1 MSQPEVVSK
10 KIKFLG
16 ELVDLDKLEKSG
28 FIFIEVNDAKKSPL
42 NFINLYYFSFFH
54 SSALPRTPSIF
65 LRLKVFGG

>member
-42 NFINLYYFSFFH
+42 NFINLYY
-54 SSALPRTPSIF
+54 PTNRRTD
-65 LRLKVFGG
+65 KK